1 MTVHSTFE
9 SMRLQA
15 GRARDAVLVAT
26 RRSSAAHRPLPDF
39 VILGAQKAGT
49 SSLYARLVSHPRVLH
64 ALRKEVHCFDAG
76 APTRPDRY
84 RAYFP
89 TSGERAK
96 VEQRC
101 GAPALSGEATPYYL
115 FHPTAPARAHSV
127 VPDARL
133 IAVLRNPVARAVS
146 GYHHA
151 VRFGHERRPIEVALD
166 PDNEERL
173 ANTADDGWFDER
185 QSPARLRGYLA
196 RGRYAEQLERWW
208 AQYPREQ
215 LLIVESAELRDG
227 DAFAGVL
234 EFLGLDEMPDAPATP
249 DRNVGSYA
257 PPPLALVDRLAEY
270 FAPHNERLFTLLDR
284 RWDWPG

>member
-1 MTVHSTFE
+1 M
-9 SMRLQA
+9 
-15 GRARDAVLVAT
+15 
-26 RRSSAAHRPLPDF
+26 
-39 VILGAQKAGT
+39 ILGAQKAGT
-49 SSLYARLVSHPRVLH
+49 SSLYARLAVAS
-64 ALRKEVHCFDAG
+64 AACFLRSGRRCTTSTPARRRD
-76 APTRPDRY
+76 PDRY

-89 TSGERAK
+89 TSSERAK

-115 FHPTAPARAHSV
+115 FHPTAPARAHAV

-133 IAVLRNPVARAVS
+133 VAVLRDPVARAVS

-173 ANTADDGWFDER
+173 ANIADDGWFDER

-208 AQYPREQ
+208 AHYPAGAAPDRRE
-215 LLIVESAELRDG
+215 LGAARRRRRSRG
-227 DAFAGVL
+227 RST
-234 EFLGLDEMPDAPATP
+234 FLGLDETPDAAVTP

>member
-1 MTVHSTFE
+1 VTVHSTIE

-15 GRARDAVLVAT
+15 GRARDAVLAAV
-26 RRSSAAHRPLPDF
+26 RRSSAAYRPFPDF

-49 SSLYARLVSHPRVLH
+49 SSLYARLASHPRVIP
-64 ALRKEVHCFDAG
+64 ALRKEVHYFDTG
-76 APTRPDRY
+76 APTNPDHY

-89 TSGERAK
+89 TSSERAK
-96 VEQRC
+96 VEQQY
-101 GAPALSGEATPYYL
+101 GAPAVSGEATPYYL
-115 FHPTAPARAHSV
+115 FHPTAPARARAL

-133 IAVLRNPVARAVS
+133 VAVLRDPVARAVS

-151 VRFGHERRPIEVALD
+151 VRFGHERRPIEAALD

-173 ANTADDGWFDER
+173 ANIADDGWFDER
-185 QSPARLRGYLA
+185 QSPARLRGYFA

-208 AQYPREQ
+208 AHYPREQ
-215 LLIVESAELRDG
+215 LLIVESSELRAGDG
-227 DAFAGVL
+227 FTHALA
-234 EFLGLDEMPDAPATP
+234 FLGLDAFPDGVVTP
-249 DRNVGSYA
+249 DRNVGSYS